1 MFLSIIV
8 PVYNGEKYLA
18 RCFDSLFN
26 QDLDYRDYEVIVV
39 FDGSSDSSLDITND
53 YKNKYENIKIIS
65 QENQGQ
71 SAARNTGIRN
81 AKGEYLFFVD
91 SDDYIAPL
99 VLKNLKNIAIISQ
112 LDFLGFSSTKTS
124 SSNYKVNVDFSKFNS
139 NGILVYNGL
148 SYISNFN
155 YSNTVWW
162 YLVKRDILVATNLL
176 FEEGKIIE
184 DGIFTTELLLNC
196 KRASYLDLDIYRYFI
211 NEDSIMH
218 NKSKS
223 HLAKINED
231 FKFIVHKFTNL
242 IKLANRKGADN
253 NAVRRL
259 VVRQESYVF
268 FLFIRLLRE
277 NVAYKEIK
285 QLILEMNAINVYP
298 LNNFIGIDY
307 NSIKLK
313 ILTTIF
319 NHKIL
324 LFFFMKLN
332 GCLKII
338 K

>member
-1 MFLSIIV
+1 MLLSIII

-26 QDLDYRDYEVIVV
+26 QDLDHRDYEVIVV
-39 FDGSSDSSLDITND
+39 NDGSSDSSLDIVNI
-53 YKNKYENIKIIS
+53 YKSKYENLKIIS

-71 SAARNTGIRN
+71 SAARNIGIRE

-99 VLKNLKNIAIISQ
+99 VLKNLINIAVISQ
-112 LDFLGFSSTKTS
+112 LDFLGFSMTNTS
-124 SSNYKVNVDFSKFNS
+124 SSNYKSIVDFSKFNPDD
-139 NGILVYNGL
+139 IQVYDGL

-155 YSNTVWW
+155 YYNTVWW
-162 YLVKRDILVATNLL
+162 YLFRRDILVITNLL

-196 KRASYLDLDIYRYFI
+196 KRASYLDLNIYRYFI

-223 HLAKINED
+223 HLAKISED

-242 IKLANRKGADN
+242 IKLADRKGADS
-253 NAVRRL
+253 NAIKRL
-259 VVRQESYVF
+259 RARQESYVF
-268 FLFIRLLRE
+268 FLFIRLLKD
-277 NVAYKEIK
+277 NVSFKEIK
-285 QLILEMNAINVYP
+285 QFILEMDSINVYP
-298 LNNFIGIDY
+298 LNNFIGLDY

-319 NHKIL
+319 NHKTL

-332 GCLKII
+332 SCLKII